1 MTGLIYFLI
10 LFFIFLISYQLF
22 LAYFSGY
29 LEGLTNNTTSTPLT
43 PGQIQEIKTT
53 SQIFSEL
60 ASNPSAVA
68 NPAFSQTIVLASKGP
83 QTTSSEKKC
92 MSLLSQIIKTPN
104 SASSL
109 TSQLQNCATVYSNL
123 IPKVKG
129 TPVTNS
135 SSGSGLGNVT
145 TATTTTKNVIAPTTS
160 ATTINASAINS
171 DNIAY
176 LPYTSTSESV
186 PSLVGQ
192 NTNNILYLKEKMD
205 NLFQQV
211 QDISGN
217 LTSVNTVQGSQAAQF
232 GKVNNVVSAAQS
244 KIQSLPTPQVKGLK

>member
-29 LEGLTNNTTSTPLT
+29 LEGLTNNTASTT
-43 PGQIQEIKTT
+43 PTKPTT
-53 SQIFSEL
+53 
-60 ASNPSAVA
+60 
-68 NPAFSQTIVLASKGP
+68 
-83 QTTSSEKKC
+83 TT
-92 MSLLSQIIKTPN
+92 
-104 SASSL
+104 
-109 TSQLQNCATVYSNL
+109 
-123 IPKVKG
+123 
-129 TPVTNS
+129 
-135 SSGSGLGNVT
+135 T
-145 TATTTTKNVIAPTTS
+145 TTQPTTTTTTTKPSSTITTSTKPTTSTTSTTTTSTTSKGNITTADTTTKDVIAPTTS
-160 ATTINASAINS
+160 VTTINASAINS
-171 DNIAY
+171 DNIVY
-176 LPYTSTSESV
+176 IPYTSTSESV

-217 LTSVNTVQGSQAAQF
+217 LTSVNTVQSSQASQF

-244 KIQSLPTPQVKGLK
+244 KIQQLPTPQVKGLN